1 MKRNHTFNSKSI
13 QWLLFACLT
22 FSFSFFMLLMSS
34 CSDDEH
40 EEVNNQAL
48 SGRTSQSA
56 DRCQETGDGPVY
68 PGLER
73 RKILLS

>member
-40 EEVNNQAL
+40 EEVNNQAHYQDVPASL
-48 SGRTSQSA
+48 LTDAKKLEMVDRKSVGR
-56 DRCQETGDGPVY
+56 
-68 PGLER
+68 ER
-73 RKILLS
+73 VC